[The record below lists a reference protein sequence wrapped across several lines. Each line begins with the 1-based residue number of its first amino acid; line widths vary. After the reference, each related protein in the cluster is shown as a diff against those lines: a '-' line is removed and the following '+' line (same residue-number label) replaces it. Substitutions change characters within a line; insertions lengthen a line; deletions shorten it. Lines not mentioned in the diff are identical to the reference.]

1 MGDSIQST
9 EIAQKRPIISC
20 PLCGQHLPKASKEL
34 LRNCPA
40 CDFNLDL
47 LRSYTQRTVPQIEP
61 AYLPQS
67 FFWFIGLQIV
77 GSGLF
82 ATAFLFFAA
91 PTYLWIPQL
100 IAAIQLLA
108 ILFSVVCA
116 VFLHQRKGT
125 NLIRIG
131 LIVVGLISLPPGVCA
146 IAATLSIAPV
156 KRRCVICGKPIR
168 WVAHIDC
175 PHCQV
180 SMHRW
185 GLCRK
190 KRIEKVTKMLET
202 EALPARIEFTCPN
215 CFKSMQPNQKGGNSN
230 G

>member
-9 EIAQKRPIISC
+9 EIEQKRPIIAC
-20 PLCGQHLPKASKEL
+20 PLCGQHLPADSKEP

-40 CDFNLDL
+40 CDFDLDL
-47 LRSYTQRTVPQIEP
+47 LRSDKQRPVPQIEP

-67 FFWFIGLQIV
+67 LFWLIGLQIV

-82 ATAFLFFAA
+82 AIAFLFFAA
-91 PTYLWIPQL
+91 PTYLWIPQF

-108 ILFSVVCA
+108 ILISVVCA

-146 IAATLSIAPV
+146 IAAALSIAPV
-156 KRRCVICGKPIR
+156 KRRCAICGKPIR
-168 WVAHIDC
+168 WVAYIAC
-175 PHCQV
+175 PHCKV

-190 KRIEKVTKMLET
+190 KRMEKVTKMLKP

-215 CFKSMQPNQKGGNSN
+215 CFKSMQTNQKGGSSN